1 MKDVGFRSALPDL
14 LAANDECQAARLDP
28 KDPGKEPNIFWSSLR
43 GERVTL
49 LMHHQQTL
57 IQMGDWYS
65 EELIPKLNETTAM
78 VKKSMTA

>member
-1 MKDVGFRSALPDL
+1 MG
-14 LAANDECQAARLDP
+14 LADNHMICDTRFGH
-28 KDPGKEPNIFWSSLR
+28 GKEPKIFWSPLC

-49 LMHHQQTL
+49 RTRITSEAL

>member
-1 MKDVGFRSALPDL
+1 MG
-14 LAANDECQAARLDP
+14 LADNHTICDTRFGH
-28 KDPGKEPNIFWSSLR
+28 GKEPNIFWSPLR

-49 LMHHQQTL
+49 LMRFTSEAL

-78 VKKSMTA
+78 VRKSMAV

>member
-1 MKDVGFRSALPDL
+1 MG
-14 LAANDECQAARLDP
+14 LADNHMICDTRFGH
-28 KDPGKEPNIFWSSLR
+28 GKEPNIFWSPLR

-49 LMHHQQTL
+49 LMQHQQTL

>member
-1 MKDVGFRSALPDL
+1 VIPVFGH
-14 LAANDECQAARLDP
+14 
-28 KDPGKEPNIFWSSLR
+28 GKEPKIFWSPVT

-49 LMHHQQTL
+49 RPCIISETL

-78 VKKSMTA
+78 VKDSITA

>member
-1 MKDVGFRSALPDL
+1 MICDTRFGH
-14 LAANDECQAARLDP
+14 
-28 KDPGKEPNIFWSSLR
+28 GKEPKIFWSPLR
-43 GERVTL
+43 GERVT
-49 LMHHQQTL
+49 QSNTSEAL

>member
-1 MKDVGFRSALPDL
+1 LG
-14 LAANDECQAARLDP
+14 LADNHMICDTRFGH
-28 KDPGKEPNIFWSSLR
+28 GKEPNIFWSPRR

-49 LMHHQQTL
+49 LMRFTSEAL